1 MRRSNDYVCRRL
13 MCGSVLA
20 TWEALLR
27 QNLAG
32 AVPAPAAQGT
42 LVILSPILP
51 KLWDMIIRFI
61 CLLLCH
67 FSCICQRG
75 SWKLKHRLQHLRSP
89 TVECLLASGADFS
102 TWYFSASTWV
112 LQPMAQ
118 NCISRL
124 ITQIYLSIYVY
135 ASVEPFLY
143 AKLVLEQHQ
152 WGVSGLAHRLIS
164 DGSH

>member
-1 MRRSNDYVCRRL
+1 

-27 QNLAG
+27 QNLAR
-32 AVPAPAAQGT
+32 AVPARCSTGNPSHT
-42 LVILSPILP
+42 LPYTSKALGYDHSFHLSNVYYCATSLAYV
-51 KLWDMIIRFI
+51 REEA
-61 CLLLCH
+61 
-67 FSCICQRG
+67 G
-75 SWKLKHRLQHLRSP
+75 SSS
-89 TVECLLASGADFS
+89 TAFS
-102 TWYFSASTWV
+102 TYAR
-112 LQPMAQ
+112 
-118 NCISRL
+118 RL
-124 ITQIYLSIYVY
+124 LNVCWLVVPTSLLGLCKYMGPPAHGAELHITAHHPYLSIYLYLSIYVY